1 MHAFFRTLPARKPG
15 RPDGRAAPKLWAL
28 FDWGG
33 TLMSEEGPLDLPMAL
48 WPEVTAIEGAHETLA
63 TLSRRY
69 RIGVATNASVS
80 KRNMIEV
87 ALGRVGLRDYISGRV
102 LLQRDR
108 RAQGQRRVLA
118 RHARAPRRRGRRTW
132 RWSATPLEGDVLA
145 PRSFGI
151 FAIWFNPAGRRWP
164 RTAVPTMRAPARMPG
179 ARSSMPTSRRGG

>member
-1 MHAFFRTLPARKPG
+1 MAAPAR
-15 RPDGRAAPKLWAL
+15 LWAL

-87 ALGRVGLRDYISGRV
+87 ALGRVGLRDYVSDVFCYTEIGARKESDEFWRSALERLGIEAE
-102 LLQRDR
+102 D
-108 RAQGQRRVLA
+108 LA
-118 RHARAPRRRGRRTW
+118 MVGD
-132 RWSATPLEGDVLA
+132 SLEGDVLA
-145 PRSFGI
+145 PRNFGI
-151 FAIWFNPAGRRWP
+151 YAIWFHPAGAVAG
-164 RTAVPTMRAPARMPG
+164 TDVPTVSRLPDVVPLLDAHFKAR
-179 ARSSMPTSRRGG
+179 R

>member
-1 MHAFFRTLPARKPG
+1 MAVPPAQH
-15 RPDGRAAPKLWAL
+15 WAL

-48 WPEVTAIEGAHETLA
+48 WPEVAALEGAHETLA

-87 ALGRVGLRDYISGRV
+87 ALGRVGLRDYVSDVFCYSEIGARKDS
-102 LLQRDR
+102 DDFW
-108 RAQGQRRVLA
+108 RAILERLGAEAEDLVMVGDSLA
-118 RHARAPRRRGRRTW
+118 
-132 RWSATPLEGDVLA
+132 GDVLA

-151 FAIWFNPAGRRWP
+151 YAIWFNPTGAAAGTQVPTIARLPEAVALIDAHFKGRR
-164 RTAVPTMRAPARMPG
+164 
-179 ARSSMPTSRRGG
+179 

>member
-1 MHAFFRTLPARKPG
+1 M
-15 RPDGRAAPKLWAL
+15 AAATPRFWAL

-48 WPEVTAIEGAHETLA
+48 WPEVTAIDGAHETLA

-87 ALGRVGLRDYISGRV
+87 ALGRVGLRDYVSDVFCYTEIGARKDS
-102 LLQRDR
+102 DEFW
-108 RAQGQRRVLA
+108 RATLERLEAEADDLVMVGD
-118 RHARAPRRRGRRTW
+118 
-132 RWSATPLEGDVLA
+132 SLEGDVLA

-151 FAIWFNPAGRRWP
+151 YSVWFNPSGAP
-164 RTAVPTMRAPARMPG
+164 AIPAVPTIARLPQAIPLIEAHFK
-179 ARSSMPTSRRGG
+179 ARR

>member
-1 MHAFFRTLPARKPG
+1 M
-15 RPDGRAAPKLWAL
+15 AAPAARLWVL

-69 RIGVATNASVS
+69 RVGVATNASVS

-87 ALGRVGLRDYISGRV
+87 ALGRVGLRDYISDVFCYTEIGARK
-102 LLQRDR
+102 DSDEFW
-108 RAQGQRRVLA
+108 RA
-118 RHARAPRRRGRRTW
+118 T
-132 RWSATPLEGDVLA
+132 LERLGAEAEDIAMVGDSLESDVLA

-151 FAIWFNPAGRRWP
+151 YAVWFNPSGAVAA
-164 RTAVPTMRAPARMPG
+164 TTVPTISSLPDAIPLLEAHFMAR
-179 ARSSMPTSRRGG
+179 R